1 MVLNHKKLESG
12 DRRFCSLTTGNEGQG
27 GSGGR
32 NKERMAVGGRDG
44 ESRGSFTE
52 ENTQV
57 ELLSDQKVPA
67 LDIALSICKYT
78 HAEVKLQIQDILGY
92 RMRLGAVSLPR
103 MQAQPPGFQTFG

>member
-44 ESRGSFTE
+44 ESKDGASQKRIPR
-52 ENTQV
+52 
-57 ELLSDQKVPA
+57 LSYYLTK
-67 LDIALSICKYT
+67 
-78 HAEVKLQIQDILGY
+78 
-92 RMRLGAVSLPR
+92 MFLP
-103 MQAQPPGFQTFG
+103 